1 MTSDKKKGKSVVP
14 LNITVKN
21 EGGLPNQ
28 VTSYNLDG
36 NMTFDGRT
44 GMSLTW
50 NDLGLVEIV
59 SLNDTV
65 LVNYS

>member
-50 NDLGLVEIV
+50 NDLGLVEKV
-59 SLNDTV
+59 SLDGDD